1 MNGQEYLDGAS
12 PAFLMVLDR
21 IGTMLE
27 EDGLEGM
34 SIEICSAYFSSL
46 KYETEDKKEA
56 GAPRSERVNEQ
67 NQVAENTRLRGYRQ
81 RWTAQQFAARQVA
94 KLQEELGELA
104 RYVRV
109 GVGQVTPWWNMDITH
124 AARMCREVFDEFDVW
139 KHADIVSIDKAKAEL
154 ADLQVVIFNLANALA
169 EISGEAFDVV
179 QSAVDK
185 STADIER
192 GVR

>member
-67 NQVAENTRLRGYRQ
+67 NQVAENTRKRGYRQ
-81 RWTAQQFAARQVA
+81 RWTAQQFAARQVC
-94 KLQEELGELA
+94 KLAEELGELSSC
-104 RYVRV
+104 VVV
-109 GVGQVTPWWNMDITH
+109 GTGRRRPWWDLVLQKSGRE
-124 AARMCREVFDEFDVW
+124 AREAFDEFDTW
-139 KHADIVSIDKAKAEL
+139 KHAQICATSEAKAEL
-154 ADLQVVIFNLANALA
+154 ADLQVVIFNLAQALG
-169 EISGEAFDVV
+169 EITDQEFDVV
-179 QSAVDK
+179 QAAVEKSA
-185 STADIER
+185 ADIGR